1 MPRRTTAHAD
11 ERITVVLASWLC
23 NIECGSGEAAC
34 TVSRM
39 SIFVR
44 PATPADVDNLVALAL
59 RAWEPV
65 HASMATVLGDDL
77 NTRIYPDWAASQAS
91 DVSNAC
97 ADPNLQVSVAIDAER
112 VVGFVAVM
120 IDSATTTGEVDM
132 IAVDP
137 ASQGRGVGHQLT
149 EHALSQMRDAG
160 CDLAVIA
167 TGGDEGHATARALYE
182 SEGFTPLPL
191 VRYYRHL

>member
-1 MPRRTTAHAD
+1 
-11 ERITVVLASWLC
+11 
-23 NIECGSGEAAC
+23 
-34 TVSRM
+34 M

-44 PATPADVDNLVALAL
+44 PAAPADLADVVALAL
-59 RAWEPV
+59 RAWQPV
-65 HASMATVLGDDL
+65 HASMATVLGNDL

-91 DVSNAC
+91 EVTNAC

-120 IDSATTTGEVDM
+120 IDSATATGEVDM

-137 ASQGRGVGHQLT
+137 ASQGRGIGRQLT
-149 EHALSQMRDAG
+149 ERALSQMRESG

-167 TGGDEGHATARALYE
+167 TGGDDGHAPARALYE